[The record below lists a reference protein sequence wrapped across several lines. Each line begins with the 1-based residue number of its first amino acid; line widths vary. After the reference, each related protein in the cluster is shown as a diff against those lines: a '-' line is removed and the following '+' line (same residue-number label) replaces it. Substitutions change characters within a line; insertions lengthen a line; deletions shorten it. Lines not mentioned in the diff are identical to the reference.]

1 MTFLHLLVLALGIVA
16 AIALSDLLGHRGV
29 GAWPIGL
36 GALTLALGA
45 GLLYS
50 PWFAALSLGL
60 ALGAAISMMASWT
73 RDIVRRR
80 HARREQARRSQD
92 ARRNQLEESGTSR
105 R

>member
-1 MTFLHLLVLALGIVA
+1 LA
-16 AIALSDLLGHRGV
+16 
-29 GAWPIGL
+29 
-36 GALTLALGA
+36 LALGA

-60 ALGAAISMMASWT
+60 ALVAAISMTASWT

-80 HARREQARRSQD
+80 RARREQARRSQD
-92 ARRNQLEESGTSR
+92 ARRSQLEESGTSR